1 MKFKLKKFLSVLLA
15 ISLIFV
21 FPFTVDAK
29 QGTLG
34 TENPSLQASFVNSTG
49 DMVDGNNLTAGSY
62 TVSINLY
69 GMECV
74 SIFNLV
80 ATYTDDIVVN
90 SVSTAADSVDGFVNG
105 AANYGDGKVV
115 AILASSNDDTTA
127 ISSGT
132 TMVTLAVT
140 IVADDTVDFADCF
153 KIDYDTQSTFIEAD
167 YGDGFES
174 AYVMVGNDP
183 TDDEYPLIT
192 EDMSPDLSKLLYS
205 VTGKVTIAENT
216 TGSVGKFGVGGI
228 TVKALSGETVVA
240 QAETEADGSYV
251 LEGLVQ
257 GEYTLALSG
266 PTTIDRTVSL
276 VVSAEKADSNNCISV
291 NSTPIVICDY
301 NKDGI
306 VNMTDVAAFTKYLN
320 GNYYLYADFNAD
332 TTINTTDVKAFV
344 AFIDKTVEYNEVT
357 L

>member
-240 QAETEADGSYV
+240 QAETEVDGSYV

-266 PTTIDRTVSL
+266 PTTIDRTVNL
-276 VVSAEKADSNNCISV
+276 VVSSDKADD
-291 NSTPIVICDY
+291 NSRIPVQNIPIVICDY
-301 NKDGI
+301 NKDKL
-306 VNMTDVAAFTKYLN
+306 VNTIDANAFTNYLT
-320 GNYYLYADFNAD
+320 GDYYVYADFNAD
-332 TTINTTDVKAFV
+332 GSVDSMDANAFIAFV
-344 AFIDKTVEYNEVT
+344 NKNISYVEVT